1 MGKHDI
7 FVCYSS
13 KDEPQAR
20 SLLQHLEA
28 HGFKCWISS
37 RDVRPGH
44 NYQDSI
50 VQAIETSSAIVF
62 LFSDFSNKTDE
73 VKKELS
79 LASNFEIPVIP
90 LRLTTTKPNG
100 ALLYELSTRQWIDAF
115 EDFEAAL
122 DQVVS
127 EIEETLLLEARAETN
142 GAAPV
147 ARDSAPAITQASP
160 IPGAAAA
167 SRQSALR
174 MGREESEAIRAL
186 LARHV
191 GPIAK
196 LLVERDTAD
205 ATSREQLCEKL
216 ASHIRNPAD
225 RAAFL
230 RMVRAKLA
238 GGG

>member
-44 NYQDSI
+44 NYQESI

-122 DQVVS
+122 GQVVS
-127 EIEETLLLEARAETN
+127 EIEETLLLEARAERN

-147 ARDSAPAITQASP
+147 ARDSAPAITQAGP
-160 IPGAAAA
+160 IPGAAT

-174 MGREESEAIRAL
+174 MGNEEREAIRAQ

-196 LLVERDTAD
+196 LLVVRDAAD
-205 ATSREQLCEKL
+205 ATSRDELCQKL
-216 ASHIRNPAD
+216 ALHIRDPAD

-230 RMVRAKLA
+230 RRVRAKQA
-238 GGG
+238 DGG

>member
-1 MGKHDI
+1 MHDI

-20 SLLQHLEA
+20 AVLQHLEA
-28 HGFKCWISS
+28 NGFKCWISS
-37 RDVRPGH
+37 RDVRPGR

-50 VQAIETSSAIVF
+50 VRAIETSSAIVF

-79 LASNFEIPVIP
+79 LASSFAIPVIP
-90 LRLTTTKPNG
+90 FRLTATKPNS

-115 EDFEAAL
+115 PDFDAALARVVLSIEETMHPEATAERDGVGPAAL
-122 DQVVS
+122 D
-127 EIEETLLLEARAETN
+127 
-142 GAAPV
+142 P
-147 ARDSAPAITQASP
+147 APAVSQARP
-160 IPGAAAA
+160 IPGDAAAA
-167 SRQSALR
+167 SRPSAVTI
-174 MGREESEAIRAL
+174 GSEEREAVRAL

-196 LLVERDTAD
+196 LLVERDAAD
-205 ATSREQLCEKL
+205 AMTREQLCEKL
-216 ASHIRNPAD
+216 ALHIRNPAD

-230 RMVRAKLA
+230 RMVRARLA
-238 GGG
+238 VGS